1 MTEENDINSSL
12 IHTTL
17 TLNSTTLYTLEN
29 QVIVTKFKLNNL
41 NEAISNQISV
51 INSSESLVGSIPLE
65 LSNLHLSLYFLKYIL
80 PSNDLVTV
88 LTICSAD
95 IPRSFPLLTLDTII
109 KDYREYRETSNSN
122 VEFKIK
128 FNQVIKFQENQ
139 FQRNLIEI
147 TKNDLNQV
155 KYVLN
160 DNIEQVLE
168 RNERINLLVNK
179 TDRINTLSSN
189 FRSNT
194 TRVKRKMWWQN
205 VKFWVL
211 VVIFVVI
218 LLLILAKAFVP
229 ESSHKHKGGETDTV
243 VFN

>member
-1 MTEENDINSSL
+1 M
-12 IHTTL
+12 IHTTF
-17 TLNSTTLYTLEN
+17 TLNSTTLYTNEN
-29 QVIVTKFKLNNL
+29 PAIVNKYRLINL
-41 NEAISNQISV
+41 NETISNQISI
-51 INSSESLVGSIPLE
+51 INSSEALVGSIPLN
-65 LSNLHLSLYFLKYIL
+65 LSNLTLSLYFLKYIL

-109 KDYREYRETSNSN
+109 KDYKEYRETSSSN

-128 FNQVIKFQENQ
+128 FNQIIKFQESQ
-139 FQRNLIEI
+139 FQRNLVEI

-189 FRSNT
+189 FRTST
-194 TRVKRKMWWQN
+194 TRVKRKMWWKN
-205 VKFWVL
+205 IKFWVL
-211 VVIFVVI
+211 VIIFVLF
-218 LLLILAKAFVP
+218 LLLILAKILLP
-229 ESSHKHKGGETDTV
+229 ESSHGHNNQPSNLSEHL
-243 VFN
+243 N